1 MEQKPSPEQEIWF
14 QKEIKELL
22 KQDKKT
28 PPPQRAI
35 VFTGSSIFRFWTTLA
50 QDMNPLPVVNR
61 AFGGARTWEL
71 LHYMDSIV
79 LPCKP
84 AIIACYC
91 GSNDLEFGSR
101 AEDIALRFTQFCK
114 RVHDVLPATTILFI
128 SINKAPQKLEKSS
141 EIDNTNSLVRAYC
154 STAHRVGFID
164 INPVFFNT
172 QGQPRS
178 ELYISDGLHFMP
190 DAYRKITGILKPVLE
205 RTWQETHGMR
215 GGGPAP

>member
-28 PPPQRAI
+28 PPPQGAI

-101 AEDIALRFTQFCK
+101 AEDIALRFSKFCQ
-114 RVHDVLPATTILFI
+114 RVHDVLPETNVLFI
-128 SINKAPQKLEKSS
+128 SINKAPQKLEKSN
-141 EIDNTNSLVRAYC
+141 EIDKTNRLVHTCCR
-154 STAHRVGFID
+154 TAHKVGFID
-164 INPVFFNT
+164 INPVFFNP
-172 QGQPRS
+172 QGQPRR

-190 DAYRKITGILKPVLE
+190 DAYREITRIIKPVLE
-205 RTWQETHGMR
+205 RAWQATHGMR
-215 GGGPAP
+215 DDSPTA